1 MTRPARLLISL
12 RLVSAIVVA
21 IPAVGLG
28 AATFWQG
35 LAEPGGMSL
44 DRMFHLSLGLALF
57 VLFAEFAVSIIRSRA
72 SATIIAL
79 GLGGFLAAALAAI
92 VAELLGPPALL
103 ILVIAVSVWAVVLA
117 RTTLEG
123 GDAGSE
129 VQPRQLEL
137 HYFTGTGNTYRVA
150 SWIAAAA
157 KRRGIES
164 ALVRID
170 TRETDA
176 VTGIS
181 DSADHRTLG
190 ILTPTH
196 GFTAPW
202 AVVAYAAT
210 VPGVRGA
217 DVFALATRAGWYVGP
232 LRLPGF
238 EGTAAWLLA
247 LILMLRGGRL
257 VGVAAI
263 DMPSNWTAL
272 HPGMNAG
279 HIATIVEKAQAKTDV
294 FAGRLLSDQIRLG
307 GLLELAGGLV
317 LIPVSLGY
325 VVFARKLLGKLFFA
339 DERCTSCG
347 LCARM
352 CPLDAVRMSGSPPKR
367 PYWTFGCESC
377 MRCMNICPEEAIQA
391 SWVGAIAQTAVLL
404 AATEYVA
411 GIAVIVGVAKT
422 SWVVS
427 VLGAVIL
434 FALTGA
440 TYHVVWV
447 LGRSRTVAWLLGH
460 ATPTRLYRR
469 YREPGT
475 DLRDV

>member
-1 MTRPARLLISL
+1 MARPARVLSVL
-12 RLVSAIVVA
+12 RFVSAVVVA
-21 IPAVGLG
+21 IPAIGLG
-28 AATFWQG
+28 LATFWQG
-35 LAEPGGMSL
+35 IAELGGMSL
-44 DRMFHLSLGLALF
+44 DRVFHMSLGLALL
-57 VLFAEFAVSIIRSRA
+57 VLFSEFAVSIVRSRE
-72 SATIIAL
+72 SVTIIAL
-79 GLGGFLAAALAAI
+79 GLGGFLAAATSAI
-92 VAELLGPPALL
+92 VTELFGPPALL
-103 ILVIAVSVWAVVLA
+103 ILVIAVSVRAVVLA
-117 RTTLEG
+117 RPTLEG
-123 GDAGSE
+123 GDAASDL
-129 VQPRQLEL
+129 QPHQLEL

-150 SWIAAAA
+150 SWIASAA
-157 KRRGIES
+157 KRRGVES

-170 TRETDA
+170 TREADA
-176 VTGIS
+176 VGGIS
-181 DSADHRTLG
+181 GSSAHRMLG

-279 HIATIVEKAQAKTDV
+279 HIATIVEKAKARTDA
-294 FAGRLLSDQIRLG
+294 FAATLLSGQIRLG
-307 GLLELAGGLV
+307 GWLELAGGLV

-325 VVFARKLLGKLFFA
+325 VVFARKLLAKLFFA

-347 LCARM
+347 LCART
-352 CPLDAVRMSGSPPKR
+352 CPLDAVHMSGSLPKR

-411 GIAVIVGVAKT
+411 GIAVIVGVARA

-427 VLGAVIL
+427 VLGIVIL
-434 FALTGA
+434 FAVVGA
-440 TYHVVWV
+440 TYQVFWV
-447 LGRSRTVAWLLGH
+447 LGRTRAVAWLLGH

-469 YREPGT
+469 YREPET